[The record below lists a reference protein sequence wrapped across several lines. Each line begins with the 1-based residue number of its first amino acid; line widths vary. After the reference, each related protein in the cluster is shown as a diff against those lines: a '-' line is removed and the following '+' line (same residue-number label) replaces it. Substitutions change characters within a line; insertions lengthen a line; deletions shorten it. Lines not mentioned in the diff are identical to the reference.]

1 MKRIII
7 AVILTIPI
15 LGFVLSGHSY
25 GVGTPAGTPINNT
38 ANINYDVL
46 GMPFAISDSAT
57 FNVDEIIDFTLTW
70 QDASNVQTTS
80 GGLGSVLTFA
90 VTNTGNGTDSYAL
103 AVNNALVGDDFD
115 PIFSGIFLD
124 TNGNSVY
131 DLGPDLAYAGTT
143 GDIAADASLTIFVLN
158 DMPGALADGLLG
170 DSTLTATSNTGVG
183 AVGTVFL
190 GGGDAGTSAV
200 LAIAGGTQN
209 DTGTYKIATLAVTVV
224 KSAVVTD
231 LIGGTD
237 PSPGATITYTL
248 TVTTLGSGT
257 AEGVVV
263 TDLIPANT
271 TYTANTLTLDTGGG
285 PVLLTDA
292 SDIDAGDVGVTTPG
306 TVTVDIG
313 DITNATPPQIIT
325 FEVTID

>member
-15 LGFVLSGHSY
+15 LGFALSGHSY
-25 GVGTPAGTPINNT
+25 GAGTPAATPINNT

-46 GMPFAISDSAT
+46 GVPFAISDSAT

-70 QDASNVQTTS
+70 QDAGNMQATS
-80 GGLGSVLTFA
+80 GELGSILTFRI
-90 VTNTGNGTDSYAL
+90 TNTGNGTDSYTL
-103 AVNNALVGDDFD
+103 GVNNAIAGDNFD
-115 PIFSGIFLD
+115 PIFSAIFLD

-131 DLGPDLAYAGTT
+131 DVGPDLVYAGTT
-143 GDIAADASLTIFVLN
+143 GDIAADAFLTIFVLN

-170 DSTLTATSNTGVG
+170 DSLLTATTNTGVG
-183 AVGTVFL
+183 AVGTVFA
-190 GGGDAGTSAV
+190 GGGDLGTSAV
-200 LAIAGGTQN
+200 LAVAGGTQ
-209 DTGTYKIATLAVTVV
+209 DATGTYEITTLNISVIKA
-224 KSAVVTD
+224 AAVTD
-231 LIGGTD
+231 LLGGTD

-248 TVTTLGSGT
+248 TVTATGTGT
-257 AEGVVV
+257 AVDVII

-271 TYTANTLTLDTGGG
+271 TYTANSLSLDTGGG
-285 PVLLTDA
+285 ATALTDA
-292 SDIDAGDVGVTTPG
+292 ADIDAGDVGATTPG
-306 TVTVDIG
+306 TVTVDVG